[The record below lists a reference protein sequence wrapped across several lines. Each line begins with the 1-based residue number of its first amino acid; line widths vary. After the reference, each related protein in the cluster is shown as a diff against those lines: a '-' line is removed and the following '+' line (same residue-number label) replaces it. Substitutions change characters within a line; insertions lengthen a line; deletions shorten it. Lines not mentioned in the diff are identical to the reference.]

1 MESVWVAEVWA
12 EQMTMANKETGHEF
26 SIQWILPEI
35 LQERNQQ
42 KKIINLAKLME
53 VSASKNIRS
62 HMHKE
67 IQIPKAS
74 RQACPVSFIVTA
86 CSQ

>member
-42 KKIINLAKLME
+42 KK
-53 VSASKNIRS
+53 NIRS

-67 IQIPKAS
+67 IQIPKTS